1 MGLISMGVGMAISS
15 ARYKRR
21 QKRRQREAEARR
33 SQAGNVGAALMALC
47 AKGAYKGF
55 HKLADAGDALKPT
68 NEQISRELTKTH
80 ASTWATTGFFGTA
93 FYHAGTRPVSS
104 ANPSL
109 YEIVTVVA
117 ITVLGY
123 LVGWLIGK
131 WAGTSNEDDS
141 VCETEML
148 LLAGDDQEQQDDTCT
163 AQTISQPT
171 STEADCAVVAEGDC
185 VTYLKT
191 LDGKVVRQITQDT
204 VDTDRE
210 AM

>member
-1 MGLISMGVGMAISS
+1 MGLISMGIGMAISS
-15 ARYKRR
+15 ARYK
-21 QKRRQREAEARR
+21 KRQREAEARR
-33 SQAGNVGAALMALC
+33 NRSSQPGLGSALVFGTVVATVHGLN
-47 AKGAYKGF
+47 
-55 HKLADAGDALKPT
+55 KLADAGDALKPT

-80 ASTWATTGFFGTA
+80 ASTWATIGFFGTV

-109 YEIVTVVA
+109 YEIVTVIA

-141 VCETEML
+141 VCEAEML
-148 LLAGDDQEQQDDTCT
+148 LLAGDDQEQQDDTDT
-163 AQTISQPT
+163 TQTISRPT
-171 STEADCAVVAEGDC
+171 NPEADCAVVAEGDF

-191 LDGKVVRQITQDT
+191 WDGKVVRQITEDELDGWKQ
-204 VDTDRE
+204 VCVE
-210 AM
+210 

>member
-1 MGLISMGVGMAISS
+1 MGLISMGIGMAISS
-15 ARYKRR
+15 ARYK
-21 QKRRQREAEARR
+21 KRQREAEARR
-33 SQAGNVGAALMALC
+33 SQAGNVGAALMVLC
-47 AKGAYKGF
+47 AKGAYRGF

-80 ASTWATTGFFGTA
+80 ASTWATIGFFGTA

-109 YEIVTVVA
+109 YEIVTVIT

-123 LVGWLIGK
+123 LVGWLIGR

-141 VCETEML
+141 ECETEML
-148 LLAGDDQEQQDDTCT
+148 LLGVDER
-163 AQTISQPT
+163 
-171 STEADCAVVAEGDC
+171 
-185 VTYLKT
+185 VTHA
-191 LDGKVVRQITQDT
+191 TQDT

-210 AM
+210 TM

>member
-21 QKRRQREAEARR
+21 RREAEARR
-33 SQAGNVGAALMALC
+33 SQAGDVGAALMRLSL
-47 AKGAYKGF
+47 KGAYKGF

-80 ASTWATTGFFGTA
+80 ARTWATLGFFGTA
-93 FYHAGTRPVSS
+93 FYHAGTRPVET

-109 YEIVTVVA
+109 YEIGTVLA

-131 WAGTSNEDDS
+131 WVGEPDGADS
-141 VCETEML
+141 VCEAEML
-148 LLAGDDQEQQDDTCT
+148 LLAGDEN
-163 AQTISQPT
+163 
-171 STEADCAVVAEGDC
+171 
-185 VTYLKT
+185 VTH
-191 LDGKVVRQITQDT
+191 VTQDT
-204 VDTDRE
+204 VDRDRRLV
-210 AM
+210 

>member
-21 QKRRQREAEARR
+21 QREAEARR
-33 SQAGNVGAALMALC
+33 SNASAVGAAVLALS

-80 ASTWATTGFFGTA
+80 ASTWATIGFFGTA
-93 FYHAGTRPVSS
+93 FYHAGTRPVST

-109 YEIVTVVA
+109 YEIGTVIA
-117 ITVLGY
+117 IAVIGY

-131 WAGTSNEDDS
+131 WAGMPDEADS

-148 LLAGDDQEQQDDTCT
+148 LLVGDE
-163 AQTISQPT
+163 
-171 STEADCAVVAEGDC
+171 VVTH
-185 VTYLKT
+185 V
-191 LDGKVVRQITQDT
+191 TQDT
-204 VDTDRE
+204 VDTNHED
-210 AM
+210 M